1 MTAAEAL
8 AKTQEVREQNT
19 DKFID
24 KIIKEADG
32 IVFGATTIGKYTC
45 TANLVDKDLFYVNR
59 DRMKKELTDY
69 YSKNGYKVDVYFSS
83 YFSVSAISIKLDWS
97 EANE

>member
-32 IVFGATTIGKYTC
+32 LVYGTTTIGKDKC
-45 TANLVDKDLFYVNR
+45 TASLVDKNLCYINR
-59 DRMKKELTDY
+59 DRMKKELIDY
-69 YSKNGYKVDVYFSS
+69 YSKNGYKVDIVFSS
-83 YFSVSAISIKLDWS
+83 WFGTSAIYIDLDWS
-97 EANE
+97 EVNE